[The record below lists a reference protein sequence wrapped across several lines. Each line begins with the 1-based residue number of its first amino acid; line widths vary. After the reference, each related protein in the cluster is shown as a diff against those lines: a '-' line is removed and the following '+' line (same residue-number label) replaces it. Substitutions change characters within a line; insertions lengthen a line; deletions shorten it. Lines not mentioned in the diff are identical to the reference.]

1 MKNIFLLVSLATV
14 LISCGVKVPYTTQ
27 IRDEFTLDTD
37 SKMRQ
42 VQFYTSHAIFLNQE
56 KSDNSQNTTQNGT
69 LVSSSSS
76 ERETIVIPALTQ
88 CVFEGFGPKGEVIV
102 RFEEGEG
109 KYLSFAIKSEGSSV
123 KRYYFDVDWNMQG
136 GPKIKYGENEY
147 KVDLMRG
154 VPRSAHL
161 MVVKKRLQKTKR
173 KERVV
178 RGLKV

>member
-1 MKNIFLLVSLATV
+1 
-14 LISCGVKVPYTTQ
+14 
-27 IRDEFTLDTD
+27 
-37 SKMRQ
+37 
-42 VQFYTSHAIFLNQE
+42 
-56 KSDNSQNTTQNGT
+56 
-69 LVSSSSS
+69 
-76 ERETIVIPALTQ
+76 
-88 CVFEGFGPKGEVIV
+88 
-102 RFEEGEG
+102 
-109 KYLSFAIKSEGSSV
+109 V

>member
-1 MKNIFLLVSLATV
+1 MKNFFLLLSLSAV

-37 SKMRQ
+37 EKIRQ
-42 VQFYTSHAIFLNQE
+42 VQFYTSHTIILNQE
-56 KSDNSQNTTQNGT
+56 KRDDSQNTTQNGT

-76 ERETIVIPALTQ
+76 ERETVVIPAMTT

-102 RFEEGEG
+102 RFEVGDG
-109 KYLSFAIKSEGSSV
+109 KILTFATKTEGSSI
-123 KRYYFDVDWNMQG
+123 KRYYFDADWNSQG
-136 GPKIKYGENEY
+136 GPKINYGENTY

-154 VPRSAHL
+154 APRAAHL
-161 MVVKKRLQKTKR
+161 LVVKKRLQKTKR

>member
-1 MKNIFLLVSLATV
+1 MKNFFLLLSLATV

-37 SKMRQ
+37 EKIRQ
-42 VQFYTSHAIFLNQE
+42 VQFYTSHTIILNQE
-56 KSDNSQNTTQNGT
+56 KRDDSQNTTQNGT

-76 ERETIVIPALTQ
+76 ERETVVIPALTT

-102 RFEEGEG
+102 RFEVGEG
-109 KYLSFAIKSEGSSV
+109 KILTFATKTEGSSI
-123 KRYYFDVDWNMQG
+123 KRYYFDADWNSQG
-136 GPKIKYGENEY
+136 GPKINYGENTY

-154 VPRSAHL
+154 APRAAHL
-161 MVVKKRLQKTKR
+161 LVVKKRLQKTKR

>member
-1 MKNIFLLVSLATV
+1 MKNFFLLLSLATV

-27 IRDEFTLDTD
+27 VRDQFTLDTD
-37 SKMRQ
+37 EKIRQ
-42 VQFYTSHAIFLNQE
+42 VQFYTSHTIILNQE
-56 KSDNSQNTTQNGT
+56 KRDDSQNTTQNGT

-76 ERETIVIPALTQ
+76 ERETVVIPAMTT

-102 RFEEGEG
+102 RFEVGDG
-109 KYLSFAIKSEGSSV
+109 KILTFATKTEGSSI
-123 KRYYFDVDWNMQG
+123 KRYYFDADWNSQG
-136 GPKIKYGENEY
+136 GPKINYGENTY

-154 VPRSAHL
+154 APRAAHL
-161 MVVKKRLQKTKR
+161 LVVKKRLQKTKR